1 MKKSYICPSMMCADM
16 FCLGEAVKKLENCG
30 TDYLHIDV
38 MDGVFVPNYTLGT
51 DYIKNLHSYTDIP
64 LDIHLMIISP
74 DEKLERFDIKENDLV
89 SVHFE
94 ATNDVTKCLDYINSK
109 GAGAILAIN
118 PKTPCDAVIPYF
130 DKIKGVLVMT
140 VNPGY
145 AGQKLVEGSLEKI
158 KEMRRLLDG
167 AGYENIFIE
176 VDGNVSF
183 ENGVRMKAAGA
194 DMFVA
199 GSSSVFTKQMTLEDA
214 YRKFKDC
221 VK

>member
-1 MKKSYICPSMMCADM
+1 MCADM
-16 FCLGEAVKKLENCG
+16 FCLGAGVKALEKCG
-30 TDYLHIDV
+30 ADYLHIDV

-51 DYIKNLHSYTDIP
+51 DYIKNLHSYTNTP
-64 LDIHLMIISP
+64 LDIHLMITLP
-74 DEKLERFDIKENDLV
+74 EEKLERFDIKENDLV
-89 SVHFE
+89 SIHFE
-94 ATNDVTKCLDYINSK
+94 ASNDVTKCLDYINSK

-118 PKTPCDAVIPYF
+118 PKTPCDAVIPF
-130 DKIKGVLVMT
+130 LDKIKGVLVMT

-158 KEMRRLLDG
+158 KEMRCLLDS
-167 AGYENIFIE
+167 AGYENVFIE

-183 ENGVRMKAAGA
+183 ENGVLMKKAGA

-199 GSSSVFTKQMTLEDA
+199 GSSSVFTKQMTLDEA
-214 YRKFKDC
+214 YKTFKDC

>member
-1 MKKSYICPSMMCADM
+1 M
-16 FCLGEAVKKLENCG
+16 FCLGEAVKALEKCG
-30 TDYLHIDV
+30 ADYLHIDI

-51 DYIKNLHSYTDIP
+51 DYIKNLHSFTDIP
-64 LDIHLMIISP
+64 LDIHLMITDPS
-74 DEKLERFDIKENDLV
+74 DKLERFDIKENDLV

-94 ATNDVTKCLDYINSK
+94 ASNDISKCLDYINSK
-109 GAGAILAIN
+109 GADAIFAIN
-118 PKTPCDAVIPYF
+118 PKTPCDVVIPYL

-158 KEMRRLLDG
+158 KEMRHLLDG
-167 AGYENIFIE
+167 AGYENVFIE

-183 ENGVRMKAAGA
+183 ENGVLMKKAGA

-199 GSSSVFTKQMTLEDA
+199 GSSSVFTKQMTLDEA
-214 YRKFKDC
+214 YSKFKDC

>member
-1 MKKSYICPSMMCADM
+1 MKKKISPSMMCASPLTLANTLKT
-16 FCLGEAVKKLENCG
+16 FESNKIE
-30 TDYLHIDV
+30 YLHIDI
-38 MDGVFVPNYTLGT
+38 MDGEFVPNYTLGP
-51 DYIKNLHSYTDIP
+51 DYCRCVRNACDIP
-64 LDIHLMIISP
+64 LDIHLMITSP

-94 ATNDVTKCLDYINSK
+94 ASNDISKCLDYINSK

-118 PKTPCDAVIPYF
+118 PKTPCDSVIPYL

-158 KEMRRLLDG
+158 KEMRHLLDG
-167 AGYENIFIE
+167 AGYENVFIE

-183 ENGVRMKAAGA
+183 ENGVLMKKAGA

-199 GSSSVFTKQMTLEDA
+199 GSSSVFTKQMTLSEA
-214 YRKFKDC
+214 YSRFKDY